1 MKPMHI
7 ALGLGIV
14 ICALYILWKFGIGS
28 KTPSVQEGFEEEDVP
43 PPVTNENCSFL
54 IKQKKGYEE
63 ALAAAE
69 KQGTN
74 PGTYSALLNALNAT
88 IKEVGCNG
96 TEELVVETP
105 VLTPAA
111 AQAIAAVKA
120 SV

>member
-1 MKPMHI
+1 MHI
-7 ALGLGIV
+7 ALGVGIV
-14 ICALYILWKFGIGS
+14 ICFLYILWKFGIGS
-28 KTPSVQEGFEEEDVP
+28 KAPSVQEGFVEEDVP
-43 PPVTNENCSFL
+43 PPVTNENCAFL
-54 IKQKKGYEE
+54 IKQKKGYED

-69 KQGTN
+69 KQGVN
-74 PGTYSALLNALNAT
+74 PATYSVLLNALNNT

-96 TEELVVETP
+96 TEELVVTVP